1 VRRQQSA
8 SPSSTLGYA
17 VRGGRARDDATGV
30 LAAARDVPTGNA
42 THGPRKFY
50 WHEVRHRPVMSRAES
65 GSAATSRR
73 DSPRAARKGARAF
86 APDPDNMRD
95 RLGSLGL
102 LLIGWVACGCASD
115 GADPGEAMSL
125 ADGGTSGSA
134 AAAGGQS
141 AAVGGALPVS
151 SAGAGATPS
160 SSGASNAGAPS
171 GAGGA
176 AAAGGPA
183 SSGGAASAGASA
195 NGGKSSSTDPGTAG
209 DGEIDVGPSYTAS
222 PDGKLKAGAAAGFSV
237 SFTLT
242 SAQSSI
248 FKGDDFTPP
257 LTFSRQ
263 IKVFVPQ
270 QYVDGTESPF
280 MVSSDGFYGGL
291 QTVVQNLADDPSP
304 DHRVPPLVIIGI
316 QNGPDVHPNS
326 ERSLEYDTVSDRYF
340 RFVTK
345 EVIPAVLANGALKA
359 KFPNFKLTSD
369 PNGRGGY
376 GCSSGGPAVM
386 GLAWFGDFNRVFS
399 FSGSLV
405 ALQKTTEHPDGAWE
419 YPALITAAPLRPDL
433 RVFLEV
439 GENDNRYTEP
449 ESSHTNWVIA
459 NKNMAAALK
468 AKGNHY
474 RFVFAKGAGHC
485 DNAARNQVMPEG
497 LIWLWRGYTAK

>member
-1 VRRQQSA
+1 
-8 SPSSTLGYA
+8 L
-17 VRGGRARDDATGV
+17 
-30 LAAARDVPTGNA
+30 
-42 THGPRKFY
+42 K
-50 WHEVRHRPVMSRAES
+50 
-65 GSAATSRR
+65 
-73 DSPRAARKGARAF
+73 
-86 APDPDNMRD
+86 
-95 RLGSLGL
+95 
-102 LLIGWVACGCASD
+102 
-115 GADPGEAMSL
+115 
-125 ADGGTSGSA
+125 
-134 AAAGGQS
+134 
-141 AAVGGALPVS
+141 
-151 SAGAGATPS
+151 
-160 SSGASNAGAPS
+160 SGAP
-171 GAGGA
+171 
-176 AAAGGPA
+176 
-183 SSGGAASAGASA
+183 
-195 NGGKSSSTDPGTAG
+195 
-209 DGEIDVGPSYTAS
+209 
-222 PDGKLKAGAAAGFSV
+222 AGFSV

-242 SAQSSI
+242 SAQSAI

-326 ERSLEYDTVSDRYF
+326 ERSLEYDTVSDRYW

-345 EVIPAVLANGALKA
+345 EVIPAVLANTALKA
-359 KFPNFKLTSD
+359 KFPNFKLTND

-376 GCSSGGPAVM
+376 GCSSGGPAVL

-405 ALQKTTEHPDGAWE
+405 ALQPTTEHPNGAWE
-419 YPALITAAPLRPDL
+419 YPSMVTAAAARPDL

-439 GENDNRYTEP
+439 GEHDNGYTSDEA
-449 ESSHTNWVIA
+449 SHRNWVIA
-459 NKNMAAALK
+459 NKNMAAALI
-468 AKGNHY
+468 AKGNHT

-485 DNAARNQVMPEG
+485 DDAARNQVMPEG